1 MNEQLE
7 NLMFQSDRKA
17 DFSPRAHLCILTDT
31 LQVTGPLHLMI
42 TDLVHTCLSNYFLPH
57 RDAASVS
64 WVKRDNLRQRMV
76 NKTDD
81 NVDFHEE
88 LTEIAG
94 NLDDADAVFFINED
108 ASIFIKTHR
117 NSFLHTLA
125 TCLKSTPN
133 KILVLDICLKPLN
146 IL

>member
-1 MNEQLE
+1 MQIKKYVYLYTSYRRLVNTCISFEKMNEQLE

-64 WVKRDNLRQRMV
+64 WVKR
-76 NKTDD
+76 
-81 NVDFHEE
+81 
-88 LTEIAG
+88 
-94 NLDDADAVFFINED
+94 
-108 ASIFIKTHR
+108 
-117 NSFLHTLA
+117 
-125 TCLKSTPN
+125 
-133 KILVLDICLKPLN
+133 
-146 IL
+146 